1 MNYRSYLTLA
11 EFSDIWQNGCIP
23 LGWLALFRDGEPLDA
38 APDADDTGGG
48 FWGYRTSAWE
58 AIDSLDRAI
67 AILQRDPYLWS
78 YFNVLALLLEEVQ
91 QLPTEEEITLD
102 CSEFAAAGPDR
113 EAAARAAVDGW
124 RDAVRLVQAGPEEA
138 DAARAAFRVLAEGLS
153 LDQGLPFTGD
163 LAADVAELG
172 GRTAALEELIW
183 TITGEM
189 YEGPEER
196 LDLFTP
202 EAMEAAYWPW
212 LIEMPDDTPAPSPD
226 ATSRNGHGPE

>member
-11 EFSDIWQNGCIP
+11 EFSDIWQNGCVP
-23 LGWLALFRDGEPLDA
+23 LGWLALFRDAEPLDA
-38 APDADDTGGG
+38 APDADDAGSG
-48 FWGYRTSAWE
+48 FWGYRTTAWE
-58 AIDSLDRAI
+58 ATESLDLTI
-67 AILQRDPYLWS
+67 AILQRDPYLWA

-113 EAAARAAVDGW
+113 EAAARAARDGW
-124 RDAVRLVQAGPEEA
+124 RDAVRLVQAGEA
-138 DAARAAFRVLAEGLS
+138 DEARAAFRVLAAGLS
-153 LDQGLPFTGD
+153 LDQGLPFSGD
-163 LAADVAELG
+163 LAQDVAELG

-196 LDLFTP
+196 LDFFTP
-202 EAMEAAYWPW
+202 EALQAAYWPW
-212 LIEMPDDTPAPSPD
+212 LADLPDDTPAPSPD
-226 ATSRNGHGPE
+226 AAARNGHGPE

>member
-1 MNYRSYLTLA
+1 MSYRSYLTLA

-38 APDADDTGGG
+38 APDADDRGGG
-48 FWGYRTSAWE
+48 FWGYRTTAWE
-58 AIDSLDRAI
+58 ATDGLDRAI
-67 AILQRDPYLWS
+67 AILQRDPYLWA
-78 YFNVLALLLEEVQ
+78 YFNVLAVLLEEVQ

-124 RDAVRLVQAGPEEA
+124 REAVRLVQAGPEQAE
-138 DAARAAFRVLAEGLS
+138 AARAAFRELS
-153 LDQGLPFTGD
+153 DRLSMDQGLPFTGD
-163 LAADVAELG
+163 LDQDVAELG

-183 TITGEM
+183 AITGEM

-196 LDLFTP
+196 LDFFAPQALL
-202 EAMEAAYWPW
+202 AAYWPW
-212 LIEMPDDTPAPSPD
+212 LEEMPDDTPAPSPD
-226 ATSRNGHGPE
+226 GTARNGHGPA